1 MEFYFCDANLVIFWG
16 KIKKYQGVFADSRRG
31 GDEKKDGPCEPSD
44 RDLIITTICYNS
56 QLSILFRFHSN

>member
-31 GDEKKDGPCEPSD
+31 GDEKTDGPCEPSVK
-44 RDLIITTICYNS
+44 
-56 QLSILFRFHSN
+56 RFNNNHYLL